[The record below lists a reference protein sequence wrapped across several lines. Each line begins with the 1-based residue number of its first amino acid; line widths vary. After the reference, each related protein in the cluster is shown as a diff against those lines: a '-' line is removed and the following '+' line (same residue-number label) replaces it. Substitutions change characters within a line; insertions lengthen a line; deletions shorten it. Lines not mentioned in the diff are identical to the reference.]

1 MCKRGYVLLKRVKQ
15 YSANYSN
22 TNNNF
27 VIQNIDASAD
37 INNKY
42 YQSICVVKNI
52 LQRGKPTL
60 MSTYLQKQIGSIQSS
75 PEFKKHKVLISK
87 DINIWERLIKGSSNS
102 LYNPAQYFYQKIL
115 DNILG
120 EECKFVK
127 NLLLPEVLI
136 SDITQENKKEFKNQQ
151 VDFYLPQAYLVIE
164 IDGSQHK
171 ELNQQTLDIKR
182 DNYLKEHGIKTVRLT
197 TEELKSKSFETIKKE
212 LREYISKHKVLT
224 LYKDAFNST
233 YNLSNPI
240 FESTI
245 IMRYQIFILELLKYN
260 KISFENKTWKFELF
274 DNEENTERLFKLAIQ
289 DLFIWFA
296 CLFKLQDIK
305 FIKPKLEI
313 KKNQNLEQ
321 FSKDQNVKI
330 DFSLLKRYSDINQR
344 YPNIYFI
351 RTDYIDTYKQFKSCN
366 SATLNSYTTKQVD
379 HYQVEIANLIKYN
392 FNDKK
397 TKYTKNKIL
406 KYLLWN
412 LFLQTDETLDF
423 KSFEFREGQ
432 LEIIKNVLSRKD
444 TIGLLPTGSGKSIC
458 YQLAG
463 ILQPAP
469 SFIISPIISLMNDQI
484 AELNNFYFS
493 RTESISSNKD
503 AIEKFE
509 ILEDFS
515 NKKYFFIFISPERFQ
530 DKKFR
535 TKLKKLPKIAYAVV
549 DEAHCLSEWG
559 HDFRTSYL
567 TLVNTIRTHCNV
579 DISLIALTATA
590 SLSVLKDLKLAF
602 NITNDE
608 NVKTPINYA
617 REELE
622 FFVIDAT
629 NKTFEILQKKIKNII
644 DLNEN
649 FATIVFTPYASEN
662 SKFGCTKISNDLNN
676 KFPNERIEY
685 YHGQIKDDNKKEEI
699 QNSFKNNE
707 FNFLVAT
714 KSFGMGVNKGNVKY
728 TFHYGIPGSLEALY
742 QEAGRA
748 GRAKNLFIKNKAK
761 CYILFSKEIDKTQ
774 LEKVWDL
781 NTSRKELLKLSESKN
796 LLNQDVKR
804 QLYFLRDNFT
814 PIDKQLQE
822 IKNIYYELS
831 SSKSKNINC
840 RRLQKNKFYKT
851 DINYIEKILY
861 RLYQLGII
869 TDWTKDYNSENLEID
884 FKDNVKI
891 ENIRLACQQ
900 QISKYDKDFLFEN
913 IETNDEYKYYNSIMH
928 ENIPEF
934 DKYVK
939 ILLEWSFD
947 KFIGYRRQSLKNVYE
962 ACDKY
967 ILEISN
973 GVDEKLVS
981 AKFKKNIESY
991 FTVNEATH
999 KLVYLSEHPFDLR
1012 KAFELFYIYDSSNKI
1027 TEKLKNDDGII
1038 ELKNILMRLLEE
1050 YPNNMAL
1057 NLVSGLT
1064 RYLLEEFKD
1073 PDGQIRFERAL
1084 NQLSKIENESQK
1096 QAIIINILKIGKIQQ
1111 SDKNRV
1117 LLAKCIFKYFEKSK
1131 YIVITNKFL
1140 NDSYTNYSLMSY
1152 ANKSINNII
1161 ENILK

>member
-1 MCKRGYVLLKRVKQ
+1 MCKRGYVLLKKLKQ

-22 TNNNF
+22 TNHNF
-27 VIQNIDASAD
+27 VIQNLDGTAN

-60 MSTYLQKQIGSIQSS
+60 MSTYLQKQIGRIQTSS
-75 PEFKKHKVLISK
+75 EFKKHKVLISK
-87 DINIWERLIKGSSNS
+87 DINIWERLIKGSSDT

-136 SDITQENKKEFKNQQ
+136 SDITQENKKEFINQQ

-164 IDGSQHK
+164 IDGSQHQ
-171 ELNQQTLDIKR
+171 EQDQHIIDIKR
-182 DNYLKEHGIKTVRLT
+182 DKYLKEHGIKTVRLT
-197 TEELKSKSFETIKKE
+197 TVELKSKSFETVKKE
-212 LREYISKHKVLT
+212 LREYISKHKILT

-274 DNEENTERLFKLAIQ
+274 DNDENTERLLELAIS

-313 KKNQNLEQ
+313 KKIQKLEQ
-321 FSKDQNVKI
+321 FSREQNIKI

-351 RTDYIDTYKQFKSCN
+351 RTDYIDTYKQFKCCN
-366 SATLNSYTTKQVD
+366 STTLDSYAIKQVD
-379 HYQVEIANLIKYN
+379 YYQVEIAKLIKYN
-392 FNDKK
+392 FDDKK
-397 TKYTKNKIL
+397 TKYAKNKIL

-412 LFLQTDETLDF
+412 LFLQTDETLDL
-423 KSFEFREGQ
+423 KSLTFREGQ

-484 AELNNFYFS
+484 TELNNFYFS

-567 TLVNTIRTHCNV
+567 TLVNTIRTHCNA

-629 NKTFEILQKKIKNII
+629 NKTFKTLQEKLKSII
-644 DLNEN
+644 DANEN
-649 FATIVFTPYASEN
+649 FATIVFTPYASED
-662 SKFGCTKISNDLNN
+662 SKFGCAKISNDLNIQFSDTDI
-676 KFPNERIEY
+676 KY
-685 YHGQIKDDNKKEEI
+685 YSGKISNRQKENV
-699 QNSFKNNE
+699 QNGFKNNE
-707 FNFLVAT
+707 FKILIAT
-714 KSFGMGVNKGNVKY
+714 KSFGMGVNKGNIKY
-728 TFHYGIPGSLEALY
+728 TFHYGIPGSLESLY

-748 GRAKNLFIKNKAK
+748 GRAKRLFIQNKAK
-761 CYILFSKEIDKTQ
+761 CYILFSKETDKTQ

-781 NTSRKELLKLSESKN
+781 NTSRIELLKLSESKN

-804 QLYFLRDNFT
+804 QLYFLQDNFT

-831 SSKSKNINC
+831 SSISKSINC
-840 RRLQKNKFYKT
+840 RNLPKSEFLKT
-851 DINYIEKILY
+851 DIKYIEKILY

-869 TDWTKDYNSENLEID
+869 TDWTIDYNSENLETD
-884 FKDNVKI
+884 FKDNVTI
-891 ENIRLACQQ
+891 ENIKLACQQ
-900 QISKYDKDFLFEN
+900 QISKYDKDFSFEN
-913 IETNDEYKYYNSIMH
+913 IETNDEYKQYKSIMN
-928 ENIPEF
+928 ENIPEL
-934 DKYVK
+934 DKYIK

-947 KFIGYRRQSLKNVYE
+947 KFVGYRRQSLKNVYE

-967 ILEISN
+967 ILEISD

-999 KLVYLSEHPFDLR
+999 KLVYLSEHPFELG
-1012 KAFELFYIYDSSNKI
+1012 KAFELFYIYDSSNRI
-1027 TEKLKNDDGII
+1027 TEKLKNDDGVI

-1050 YPNNMAL
+1050 YPNNTAL

-1064 RYLLEEFKD
+1064 RYLLDEFKD

-1084 NQLSKIENESQK
+1084 NQLSKIENESKK
-1096 QAIIINILKIGKIQQ
+1096 QAIIINTLKIGRIQQ

-1117 LLAKCIFKYFEKSK
+1117 LLAKCIFKYFDKNK
-1131 YIVITNKFL
+1131 YIITINKFL
-1140 NDSYTNYSLMSY
+1140 NDSYTNYLLMSY

>member
-1 MCKRGYVLLKRVKQ
+1 MCKRGYVLLKKLKQ

-22 TNNNF
+22 TNHNF
-27 VIQNIDASAD
+27 VIQNIDGTAD

-60 MSTYLQKQIGSIQSS
+60 MSTYLQKQIGSIQTSS
-75 PEFKKHKVLISK
+75 EFKKHKVLISK
-87 DINIWERLIKGSSNS
+87 DINIWERLIKGSSDS

-171 ELNQQTLDIKR
+171 EPNQHILDIKR
-182 DNYLKEHGIKTVRLT
+182 DKYLKEHGIKTVRLT
-197 TEELKSKSFETIKKE
+197 TDEIRSKSFETLKKE
-212 LREYISKHKVLT
+212 FREYITKHKILT
-224 LYKDAFNST
+224 LYKDAFNGI
-233 YNLSNPI
+233 YDLSNPI

-260 KISFENKTWKFELF
+260 KISFENKTWEFELF
-274 DNEENTERLFKLAIQ
+274 DNDENTERLLELAIS

-296 CLFKLQDIK
+296 CLFKLQNIE
-305 FIKPKLEI
+305 FIKPKLKI
-313 KKNQNLEQ
+313 TKIQKLEQ
-321 FSKDQNVKI
+321 FSRERNVKI

-351 RTDYIDTYKQFKSCN
+351 RTDYIDTYKQFKCCN
-366 SATLNSYTTKQVD
+366 SVTLNSYTTKQVD

-392 FNDKK
+392 FSDKK
-397 TKYTKNKIL
+397 TKYAKNKIL
-406 KYLLWN
+406 KYFLWN

-423 KSFEFREGQ
+423 KSLTFREGQ

-484 AELNNFYFS
+484 TELNNFYFS
-493 RTESISSNKD
+493 RTESISSNKNT
-503 AIEKFE
+503 IEKSE
-509 ILEDFS
+509 VLEDFS
-515 NKKYFFIFISPERFQ
+515 NKKCFFIFISPERFQ

-567 TLVNTIRTHCNV
+567 TLVNTIRTNCNK
-579 DISLIALTATA
+579 DICLIALTATA

-629 NKTFEILQKKIKNII
+629 NKTFKTLQEKLKSII
-644 DLNEN
+644 DSNEN
-649 FATIVFTPYASEN
+649 FATIVFTPYASED
-662 SKFGCTKISNDLNN
+662 SKFGCAKISNDLNI
-676 KFPNERIEY
+676 KFPDTDIEY
-685 YHGQIKDDNKKEEI
+685 YSGKISNHQKENV
-699 QNSFKNNE
+699 QNGFKNNE
-707 FNFLVAT
+707 FKILIAT
-714 KSFGMGVNKGNVKY
+714 KSFGMGVNKGNIKY
-728 TFHYGIPGSLEALY
+728 TFHYGIPGSLESLY

-748 GRAKNLFIKNKAK
+748 GRAKRLFIQNKAK
-761 CYILFSKEIDKTQ
+761 CYILFSKETDKTQ
-774 LEKVWDL
+774 LEKVWNL
-781 NTSRKELLKLSESKN
+781 NTSRIELLKLSESKN

-804 QLYFLRDNFT
+804 QLYFLQDNFT

-822 IKNIYYELS
+822 IKNIYHELS
-831 SSKSKNINC
+831 SSISKSINC
-840 RRLQKNKFYKT
+840 RNLPKSEFLKT
-851 DINYIEKILY
+851 DIKYIEKILY

-869 TDWTKDYNSENLEID
+869 TDWTIDYNSENLETD
-884 FKDNVKI
+884 FKDNIKI
-891 ENIRLACQQ
+891 ENIRLACQK
-900 QISKYDKDFLFEN
+900 QISKYDKDFSFEN
-913 IETNDEYKYYNSIMH
+913 IETNDEYKQYKSIMH
-928 ENIPEF
+928 ENIPEL
-934 DKYVK
+934 DKYIK

-947 KFIGYRRQSLKNVYE
+947 KFVGYRRQSLKNVYE

-967 ILEISN
+967 ILEISD

-999 KLVYLSEHPFDLR
+999 KLVYLSEHPFELG
-1012 KAFELFYIYDSSNKI
+1012 KAFELFYIYDSSNRI

-1050 YPNNMAL
+1050 YPNNTAL
-1057 NLVSGLT
+1057 NLVSGLA
-1064 RYLLEEFKD
+1064 RYLLDEFKD
-1073 PDGQIRFERAL
+1073 SDGQTRFEKAL
-1084 NQLSKIENESQK
+1084 NQISKIENESKK

-1117 LLAKCIFKYFEKSK
+1117 LLAKCIFKYFDKNK
-1131 YIVITNKFL
+1131 YIVTINKFL
-1140 NDSYTNYSLMSY
+1140 NDSYTNYLLMSY

>member
-1 MCKRGYVLLKRVKQ
+1 MCKRGYVLLKKLKQ

-22 TNNNF
+22 TNHNF
-27 VIQNIDASAD
+27 VIQNLDGTAN

-60 MSTYLQKQIGSIQSS
+60 MSTYLQKQIGRIQTSS
-75 PEFKKHKVLISK
+75 EFKKHKVLISK
-87 DINIWERLIKGSSNS
+87 DINIWERLIKGSSDS

-164 IDGSQHK
+164 IDGSQHQ
-171 ELNQQTLDIKR
+171 EQNQHILDIKR
-182 DNYLKEHGIKTVRLT
+182 DKYLNDHGIKTVRLT
-197 TEELKSKSFETIKKE
+197 TDEIKSKSFETVKKE
-212 LREYISKHKVLT
+212 LREYISKHKILT
-224 LYKDAFNST
+224 LYKDAFNEN

-260 KISFENKTWKFELF
+260 KISFENKTWEFELF
-274 DNEENTERLFKLAIQ
+274 DNDENTERLLELAIS

-296 CLFKLQDIK
+296 CLFKLQDIE
-305 FIKPKLEI
+305 FIKPKLKITKI
-313 KKNQNLEQ
+313 KNLEQ
-321 FSKDQNVKI
+321 FSRERNVKI
-330 DFSLLKRYSDINQR
+330 DFSLLKRYSDSNQR

-351 RTDYIDTYKQFKSCN
+351 RTDYIDTYKQFKSYN
-366 SATLNSYTTKQVD
+366 STTLDSYAIKQVD

-397 TKYTKNKIL
+397 TKSTKNKIL

-423 KSFEFREGQ
+423 KSLAFREGQ

-484 AELNNFYFS
+484 TELNNFYFS
-493 RTESISSNKD
+493 RTESISSNKN
-503 AIEKFE
+503 AIEKSE

-567 TLVNTIRTHCNV
+567 TLVNTIRTHCNN

-629 NKTFEILQKKIKNII
+629 NKTFATLQEKLKSIV
-644 DLNEN
+644 DSNEN
-649 FATIVFTPYASEN
+649 FATIVFTPYASET
-662 SKFGCTKISNDLNN
+662 SEFGCAKIRNDLNIKFPDTDIEYYSGKISN
-676 KFPNERIEY
+676 R
-685 YHGQIKDDNKKEEI
+685 QKENV
-699 QNSFKNNE
+699 QNGFKNNE
-707 FNFLVAT
+707 FKILVAT
-714 KSFGMGVNKGNVKY
+714 KSFGMGVNKGNIKY
-728 TFHYGIPGSLEALY
+728 TFHYGIPGSLESLY

-748 GRAKNLFIKNKAK
+748 GRAKRLFIQNKAK
-761 CYILFSKEIDKTQ
+761 CYILFSKETDKTQ
-774 LEKVWDL
+774 LEKVWNL
-781 NTSRKELLKLSESKN
+781 NTSRIELLKLSESKN

-804 QLYFLRDNFT
+804 QLYFLQDNFT

-831 SSKSKNINC
+831 SSISKSINC
-840 RRLQKNKFYKT
+840 RNLPKSEFLKT
-851 DINYIEKILY
+851 DIKYIEKILY

-869 TDWTKDYNSENLEID
+869 TDWTIDYNSENLETN
-884 FKDNVKI
+884 FKDNIKI
-891 ENIRLACQQ
+891 ENIKLACQK
-900 QISKYDKDFLFEN
+900 QISKYDKDFSFEN
-913 IETNDEYKYYNSIMH
+913 IETNDEYKQYQSIMN
-928 ENIPEF
+928 ENIPEL
-934 DKYVK
+934 DKYIK

-947 KFIGYRRQSLKNVYE
+947 KFVGYRRQSLKNVYE

-967 ILEISN
+967 ILEISD

-999 KLVYLSEHPFDLR
+999 KLVYLSEHPFELG
-1012 KAFELFYIYDSSNKI
+1012 KAFELFYIYDSSNRI
-1027 TEKLKNDDGII
+1027 TEKLRNDDGII

-1050 YPNNMAL
+1050 YPNNTAL
-1057 NLVSGLT
+1057 NLVSGLA
-1064 RYLLEEFKD
+1064 RYLLDEFKD

-1084 NQLSKIENESQK
+1084 NQLSKIENESKK

-1117 LLAKCIFKYFEKSK
+1117 LLAKCIFKYFDKNK
-1131 YIVITNKFL
+1131 YIVTINKFL
-1140 NDSYTNYSLMSY
+1140 NDSYTNYLLMSY

>member
-1 MCKRGYVLLKRVKQ
+1 MCKRGYVLLKKLKQ

-22 TNNNF
+22 TNHNF
-27 VIQNIDASAD
+27 VIQNLDGTAN

-60 MSTYLQKQIGSIQSS
+60 MSTYLQKQIGRIQTSS
-75 PEFKKHKVLISK
+75 EFKKHKVLISK
-87 DINIWERLIKGSSNS
+87 DINIWERLIKGSSDS

-136 SDITQENKKEFKNQQ
+136 SDITQENKKEFINQQ

-164 IDGSQHK
+164 IDGSQHQ
-171 ELNQQTLDIKR
+171 EQDQHIIDIKR
-182 DNYLKEHGIKTVRLT
+182 DKYLKEHGIKTVRLT
-197 TEELKSKSFETIKKE
+197 TVELKSKSFETVKKE
-212 LREYISKHKVLT
+212 LREYISKHKILT

-274 DNEENTERLFKLAIQ
+274 DNDENTERLLELAIS

-313 KKNQNLEQ
+313 KKIQKLEQ
-321 FSKDQNVKI
+321 FSREQNIKI

-351 RTDYIDTYKQFKSCN
+351 RTDYIDTYKQFKCCN
-366 SATLNSYTTKQVD
+366 STTLDSYAIKQVD
-379 HYQVEIANLIKYN
+379 YYQVEIAKLIKYN
-392 FNDKK
+392 FDDKK
-397 TKYTKNKIL
+397 TKYAKNKIL

-412 LFLQTDETLDF
+412 LFLQTDETLDL
-423 KSFEFREGQ
+423 KSLTFREGQ

-484 AELNNFYFS
+484 TELNNFYFS

-567 TLVNTIRTHCNV
+567 TLVNTIRTHCNA

-629 NKTFEILQKKIKNII
+629 NKTFKTLQEKLKSII
-644 DLNEN
+644 DANEN
-649 FATIVFTPYASEN
+649 FATIVFTPYASED
-662 SKFGCTKISNDLNN
+662 SKFGCAKISNDLNIQFSDTDI
-676 KFPNERIEY
+676 KY
-685 YHGQIKDDNKKEEI
+685 YSGKISNRQKENV
-699 QNSFKNNE
+699 QNGFKNNE
-707 FNFLVAT
+707 FKILIAT
-714 KSFGMGVNKGNVKY
+714 KSFGMGVNKGNIKY
-728 TFHYGIPGSLEALY
+728 TFHYGIPGSLESLY

-748 GRAKNLFIKNKAK
+748 GRAKRLFIQNKAK
-761 CYILFSKEIDKTQ
+761 CYILFSKETDKTQ

-781 NTSRKELLKLSESKN
+781 NTSRIELLKLSESKN

-804 QLYFLRDNFT
+804 QLYFLQDNFT

-831 SSKSKNINC
+831 SSISKSINC
-840 RRLQKNKFYKT
+840 RNLPKSEFLKT
-851 DINYIEKILY
+851 DIKYIEKILY

-869 TDWTKDYNSENLEID
+869 TDWTIDYNSENLETD
-884 FKDNVKI
+884 FKDNVTI
-891 ENIRLACQQ
+891 ENIKLACQQ
-900 QISKYDKDFLFEN
+900 QISKYDKDFSFEN
-913 IETNDEYKYYNSIMH
+913 IETNDEYKQYKSIMN
-928 ENIPEF
+928 ENIPEL
-934 DKYVK
+934 DKYIK

-947 KFIGYRRQSLKNVYE
+947 KFVGYRRQSLKNVYE

-967 ILEISN
+967 ILEISD

-999 KLVYLSEHPFDLR
+999 KLVYLSEHPFELG
-1012 KAFELFYIYDSSNKI
+1012 KAFELFYIYDSSNRI
-1027 TEKLKNDDGII
+1027 TEKLKNDDGVI

-1050 YPNNMAL
+1050 YPNNTAL

-1064 RYLLEEFKD
+1064 RYLLDEFKD

-1084 NQLSKIENESQK
+1084 NQLSKIENESKK
-1096 QAIIINILKIGKIQQ
+1096 QAIIINTLKIGRIQQ

-1117 LLAKCIFKYFEKSK
+1117 LLAKCIFKYFDKNK
-1131 YIVITNKFL
+1131 YIITINKFL
-1140 NDSYTNYSLMSY
+1140 NDSYTNYLLMSY

>member
-1 MCKRGYVLLKRVKQ
+1 MCKRGYVLLKKLKQ

-22 TNNNF
+22 TNHNF
-27 VIQNIDASAD
+27 VIQNLDGNAN

-60 MSTYLQKQIGSIQSS
+60 MSTYLQKQIGSIQTSS
-75 PEFKKHKVLISK
+75 EFKKHKVLISK

-164 IDGSQHK
+164 IDGSQHQ
-171 ELNQQTLDIKR
+171 EQNQHILDIKR
-182 DNYLKEHGIKTVRLT
+182 DKYLNDHGIKTVRLT
-197 TEELKSKSFETIKKE
+197 TDEIKSKSFETVKKE
-212 LREYISKHKVLT
+212 LREYISKHKILT
-224 LYKDAFNST
+224 LYKDAFNEN

-260 KISFENKTWKFELF
+260 KISFENKTWEFELF
-274 DNEENTERLFKLAIQ
+274 DNDENTERLFKLAIQ

-296 CLFKLQDIK
+296 CLFKLQDIE
-305 FIKPKLEI
+305 FIKPKLKI
-313 KKNQNLEQ
+313 TKIQKLEQ
-321 FSKDQNVKI
+321 FSRERNVKI

-392 FNDKK
+392 FGDKK
-397 TKYTKNKIL
+397 TKYAKNKIL

-423 KSFEFREGQ
+423 KSLTFREGQ

-484 AELNNFYFS
+484 TELNNFYFS

-567 TLVNTIRTHCNV
+567 TLVNTIRTHCNA

-629 NKTFEILQKKIKNII
+629 NKTFKTLQEKLKSII
-644 DLNEN
+644 DANEN
-649 FATIVFTPYASEN
+649 FATIVFTPYASET
-662 SKFGCTKISNDLNN
+662 SEFGCAKIRNELNI
-676 KFPNERIEY
+676 KFPDTDIEY
-685 YHGQIKDDNKKEEI
+685 YSGDISNNKKENV
-699 QNSFKNNE
+699 QNGFKNNE
-707 FNFLVAT
+707 FKILVAT
-714 KSFGMGVNKGNVKY
+714 KSFGMGVNKGNIKY
-728 TFHYGIPGSLEALY
+728 TFHYGIPVSLESLY

-748 GRAKNLFIKNKAK
+748 GRAKRLFIQNKAK
-761 CYILFSKEIDKTQ
+761 CYILFSKETDKTQ
-774 LEKVWDL
+774 LEKVWNL
-781 NTSRKELLKLSESKN
+781 NTSRIELLKLSESKN

-804 QLYFLRDNFT
+804 QLYFLQDNFT

-822 IKNIYYELS
+822 IKNIYHELS
-831 SSKSKNINC
+831 SSISKSINC
-840 RRLQKNKFYKT
+840 RNLQKNKFHKT
-851 DINYIEKILY
+851 DIKYIEKILY

-869 TDWTKDYNSENLEID
+869 TDWTIDYNSGNLETN
-884 FKDNVKI
+884 FKDNIKI
-891 ENIRLACQQ
+891 ENIRLACQK
-900 QISKYDKDFLFEN
+900 QISKYDKDFSFEN
-913 IETNDEYKYYNSIMH
+913 IETNDEYKQYQSIMN
-928 ENIPEF
+928 ENIPEL
-934 DKYVK
+934 DKYIK

-947 KFIGYRRQSLKNVYE
+947 KFVGYRRQSLKNVYE

-967 ILEISN
+967 ILEISD

-999 KLVYLSEHPFDLR
+999 KLVYLSEHPFELG
-1012 KAFELFYIYDSSNKI
+1012 KAFELFYIYDSSNRI
-1027 TEKLKNDDGII
+1027 TEKLKNDDGVI

-1050 YPNNMAL
+1050 YPNNTAL
-1057 NLVSGLT
+1057 NLVSGLA
-1064 RYLLEEFKD
+1064 RYLLDEFKD
-1073 PDGQIRFERAL
+1073 PDGQIRFESAL
-1084 NQLSKIENESQK
+1084 NQLSKIENESKK
-1096 QAIIINILKIGKIQQ
+1096 QAIIINTLKIGRIQQ

-1117 LLAKCIFKYFEKSK
+1117 LLAKCIFKYFDKNK
-1131 YIVITNKFL
+1131 YIITINKFL
-1140 NDSYTNYSLMSY
+1140 NDSYTNYLLMSY

>member
-1 MCKRGYVLLKRVKQ
+1 MCKRGYVLLKKLKQ

-22 TNNNF
+22 TNHNF
-27 VIQNIDASAD
+27 VIQNLDGNAN

-60 MSTYLQKQIGSIQSS
+60 MSTYLQKQIGSIQTSS
-75 PEFKKHKVLISK
+75 EFKKHKVLISK
-87 DINIWERLIKGSSNS
+87 DINIWERLIKGSSDS

-115 DNILG
+115 NNILG
-120 EECKFVK
+120 KECKFVK
-127 NLLLPEVLI
+127 NLFLPEVLI

-164 IDGSQHK
+164 IDGSQHQ
-171 ELNQQTLDIKR
+171 EQNQHILDIKR
-182 DNYLKEHGIKTVRLT
+182 DKYLNDHGIKTVRLT
-197 TEELKSKSFETIKKE
+197 TNEIRGKSFETVKKE
-212 LREYISKHKVLT
+212 LREYIAKHKILT
-224 LYKDAFNST
+224 LYKGAFNST

-274 DNEENTERLFKLAIQ
+274 DNGENTERLLKLAIQ

-313 KKNQNLEQ
+313 KKIQNIEQ
-321 FSKDQNVKI
+321 FSKEQNVKI

-423 KSFEFREGQ
+423 KSLTFREGQ

-484 AELNNFYFS
+484 TELNNFYFS
-493 RTESISSNKD
+493 RTESISSNKN
-503 AIEKFE
+503 AIEKSE

-515 NKKYFFIFISPERFQ
+515 NKKHFFIFISPERFQ

-567 TLVNTIRTHCNV
+567 TLVNTIRTHCNN

-608 NVKTPINYA
+608 NVKTPINYS

-622 FFVIDAT
+622 FFVIDTT
-629 NKTFEILQKKIKNII
+629 NKTFATLQEKLKSII
-644 DLNEN
+644 NSNEN
-649 FATIVFTPYASEN
+649 FATIVFTPYASET
-662 SKFGCTKISNDLNN
+662 SEFGCAKIRNELNIKFPNTDIEYYSGKISN
-676 KFPNERIEY
+676 R
-685 YHGQIKDDNKKEEI
+685 QKENV
-699 QNSFKNNE
+699 QNGFKNNE
-707 FNFLVAT
+707 FKILIAT
-714 KSFGMGVNKGNVKY
+714 KSFGMGVNKGNIKY
-728 TFHYGIPGSLEALY
+728 TFHYGIPGSLESLY

-748 GRAKNLFIKNKAK
+748 GRAKRLFIQNKAK
-761 CYILFSKEIDKTQ
+761 CYILFSKETDKTQ
-774 LEKVWDL
+774 LEKVWNL
-781 NTSRKELLKLSESKN
+781 NTSRIELLKLSESKN

-804 QLYFLRDNFT
+804 QLYFLQDNFT

-831 SSKSKNINC
+831 SSISKSINC
-840 RRLQKNKFYKT
+840 RNLPKNKFLKT
-851 DINYIEKILY
+851 DIKYIEKILY

-869 TDWTKDYNSENLEID
+869 TDWTINYNSENLETD
-884 FKDNVKI
+884 FKDNIKI
-891 ENIRLACQQ
+891 ENIRLACQK
-900 QISKYDKDFLFEN
+900 QISKYDKDFSFEN
-913 IETNDEYKYYNSIMH
+913 IETNDEYKQYKSIMH
-928 ENIPEF
+928 ENIPEL
-934 DKYVK
+934 DKYIK

-947 KFIGYRRQSLKNVYE
+947 KFVGYRRQSLKNVYE

-967 ILEISN
+967 ILEISD

-999 KLVYLSEHPFDLR
+999 KLVYLSEHPFELG
-1012 KAFELFYIYDSSNKI
+1012 KAFELFYIYDSSNRI
-1027 TEKLKNDDGII
+1027 TEKLKNNDGII

-1050 YPNNMAL
+1050 YPNNAAL
-1057 NLVSGLT
+1057 NLVSGLA
-1064 RYLLEEFKD
+1064 RYLLDEFKD
-1073 PDGQIRFERAL
+1073 PDGQIRFERVL
-1084 NQLSKIENESQK
+1084 NQLSKVEDKN
-1096 QAIIINILKIGKIQQ
+1096 IINARLKDILKIGKIQQ

-1117 LLAKCIFKYFEKSK
+1117 ILAKCIFKYFDKNK
-1131 YIVITNKFL
+1131 YIVTINKFL
-1140 NDSYTNYSLMSY
+1140 NDSYTNYLLMSY

>member
-1 MCKRGYVLLKRVKQ
+1 MCKRGYVLLKKLKQ

-22 TNNNF
+22 TNHNF
-27 VIQNIDASAD
+27 VIQNLDGNAN

-60 MSTYLQKQIGSIQSS
+60 MSTYLQKQIGSIQTYS
-75 PEFKKHKVLISK
+75 EFKKHKVLISK
-87 DINIWERLIKGSSNS
+87 DINIWERLIKGSSDS

-164 IDGSQHK
+164 IDGSQHQ
-171 ELNQQTLDIKR
+171 ERNQHILDIKR
-182 DNYLKEHGIKTVRLT
+182 DKYLNDHGIKTIRLT
-197 TEELKSKSFETIKKE
+197 TDEIKSKSFETIKKE
-212 LREYISKHKVLT
+212 LREYISKHKILT
-224 LYKDAFNST
+224 LYKDAFNEN

-274 DNEENTERLFKLAIQ
+274 DNDENTERLLELAIS

-296 CLFKLQDIK
+296 CLFKLQDIE
-305 FIKPKLEI
+305 FIKPKLKI
-313 KKNQNLEQ
+313 TKIQKLEQ
-321 FSKDQNVKI
+321 FSRERNVKI

-366 SATLNSYTTKQVD
+366 STTLDSYAIKQVD
-379 HYQVEIANLIKYN
+379 YYQVEIANLIKYN
-392 FNDKK
+392 FDDKK
-397 TKYTKNKIL
+397 TKYAKNKIL

-423 KSFEFREGQ
+423 KSLTFREGQ
-432 LEIIKNVLSRKD
+432 LEIIKNVLSRND

-493 RTESISSNKD
+493 RTESISSNKN
-503 AIEKFE
+503 AIEKSE

-515 NKKYFFIFISPERFQ
+515 NKKHFFIFISPERFQ

-567 TLVNTIRTHCNV
+567 TLVNTIRTHCNA

-629 NKTFEILQKKIKNII
+629 NKTFKTLQEKLKSII
-644 DLNEN
+644 DSNEN
-649 FATIVFTPYASEN
+649 FATIVFTPYASED
-662 SKFGCTKISNDLNN
+662 SKFGCAKISNDLNI
-676 KFPNERIEY
+676 KFPDTDIEY
-685 YHGQIKDDNKKEEI
+685 YSGKISNRQKENV
-699 QNSFKNNE
+699 QNGFKNNE
-707 FNFLVAT
+707 FKILIAT
-714 KSFGMGVNKGNVKY
+714 KSFGMGVNKGNIKY
-728 TFHYGIPGSLEALY
+728 TFHYGIPGSLESLY

-748 GRAKNLFIKNKAK
+748 GRAKRLFIQNKAK
-761 CYILFSKEIDKTQ
+761 CYILFSKETDKTQ
-774 LEKVWDL
+774 LEKVWNL
-781 NTSRKELLKLSESKN
+781 NTSRIELLKLSESKN

-804 QLYFLRDNFT
+804 QLYFLQDNFT

-831 SSKSKNINC
+831 SSISKSINC
-840 RRLQKNKFYKT
+840 RNLPKNKFLKT
-851 DINYIEKILY
+851 DIKYIEKILY

-869 TDWTKDYNSENLEID
+869 TDWTIDYNSENLETD
-884 FKDNVKI
+884 FKDNIKI
-891 ENIRLACQQ
+891 ENIRLACQK
-900 QISKYDKDFLFEN
+900 QISKYDKDFSFEN
-913 IETNDEYKYYNSIMH
+913 IETNDEYKQYKSIMH
-928 ENIPEF
+928 ENIPEL
-934 DKYVK
+934 DKYIK

-947 KFIGYRRQSLKNVYE
+947 KFVGYRRQSLKNVYE

-967 ILEISN
+967 ILEISD

-999 KLVYLSEHPFDLR
+999 KLVYLSEHPFELG
-1012 KAFELFYIYDSSNKI
+1012 KAFELFYIYDSSNRI

-1050 YPNNMAL
+1050 YPNNTAL
-1057 NLVSGLT
+1057 NLVSSLA
-1064 RYLLEEFKD
+1064 RYLLDEFKD

-1084 NQLSKIENESQK
+1084 NQLSKIENESKK

-1117 LLAKCIFKYFEKSK
+1117 LLAKCIFKYFDKNK
-1131 YIVITNKFL
+1131 YIVIINKFL
-1140 NDSYTNYSLMSY
+1140 NDSYTNYLLMSY

>member
-1 MCKRGYVLLKRVKQ
+1 MCKRGYVLLKKLKQ

-22 TNNNF
+22 TNHNF
-27 VIQNIDASAD
+27 VIQNLDGTAN

-60 MSTYLQKQIGSIQSS
+60 MSTYLQKQIGRIQTSS
-75 PEFKKHKVLISK
+75 EFKKHKVLISK
-87 DINIWERLIKGSSNS
+87 DINIWERLIKGSSDS

-136 SDITQENKKEFKNQQ
+136 SDITQENKKEFINQQ

-164 IDGSQHK
+164 IDGSQHQ
-171 ELNQQTLDIKR
+171 EQDQHIIDIKR
-182 DNYLKEHGIKTVRLT
+182 DKYLKEHGIKTVRLT
-197 TEELKSKSFETIKKE
+197 TVELKSKSFETVKKE
-212 LREYISKHKVLT
+212 LREYISKHKILT

-274 DNEENTERLFKLAIQ
+274 DNDENTERLLELAIS

-313 KKNQNLEQ
+313 KKIQKLEQ
-321 FSKDQNVKI
+321 FSREQNIKI

-351 RTDYIDTYKQFKSCN
+351 RTDYIDTYKQFKCCN
-366 SATLNSYTTKQVD
+366 STTLDSYAIKQVD
-379 HYQVEIANLIKYN
+379 YYQVEIANLIKYN
-392 FNDKK
+392 FDDKK
-397 TKYTKNKIL
+397 TKYAKNKIL

-412 LFLQTDETLDF
+412 LFLQTDETLDL
-423 KSFEFREGQ
+423 KSLTFREGQ

-484 AELNNFYFS
+484 TELNNFYFS

-549 DEAHCLSEWG
+549 DETHCLSEWG

-567 TLVNTIRTHCNV
+567 TLVNTIRTHCNA

-629 NKTFEILQKKIKNII
+629 NKTFKTLQEKLKSII
-644 DLNEN
+644 DANEN
-649 FATIVFTPYASEN
+649 FATIVFTPYASED
-662 SKFGCTKISNDLNN
+662 SKFGCAKISNDLNIQFSDTDI
-676 KFPNERIEY
+676 KY
-685 YHGQIKDDNKKEEI
+685 YSGKISNRQKENV
-699 QNSFKNNE
+699 QNGFKNNE
-707 FNFLVAT
+707 FKILIAT
-714 KSFGMGVNKGNVKY
+714 KSFGMGVNKGNIKY
-728 TFHYGIPGSLEALY
+728 TFHYGIPGSLESLY

-748 GRAKNLFIKNKAK
+748 GRAKRLFIQNKAK
-761 CYILFSKEIDKTQ
+761 CYILFSKETDKTQ

-781 NTSRKELLKLSESKN
+781 NTSRIELLKLSESKN

-804 QLYFLRDNFT
+804 QLYFLQDNFT

-831 SSKSKNINC
+831 SSISKSINC
-840 RRLQKNKFYKT
+840 RNLPKSEFLKT
-851 DINYIEKILY
+851 DIKYIEKILY

-869 TDWTKDYNSENLEID
+869 TDWTIDYNSENLETD
-884 FKDNVKI
+884 FKDNVTI
-891 ENIRLACQQ
+891 ENIKLACQQ
-900 QISKYDKDFLFEN
+900 QISKYDKDFSFEN
-913 IETNDEYKYYNSIMH
+913 IETNDEYKQYKSIMN
-928 ENIPEF
+928 ENIPEL
-934 DKYVK
+934 DKYIK

-947 KFIGYRRQSLKNVYE
+947 KFVGYRRQSLKNVYE

-967 ILEISN
+967 ILEISD

-999 KLVYLSEHPFDLR
+999 KLVYLSEHPFELG
-1012 KAFELFYIYDSSNKI
+1012 KAFELFYIYDSSNRI

-1050 YPNNMAL
+1050 YPNNTAL
-1057 NLVSGLT
+1057 NLVSGLA
-1064 RYLLEEFKD
+1064 RYLLDEFKD

-1084 NQLSKIENESQK
+1084 NQLSKIENESKK
-1096 QAIIINILKIGKIQQ
+1096 QAIIINTLKIGRIQQ

-1117 LLAKCIFKYFEKSK
+1117 LLAKCIFKYFDKNK
-1131 YIVITNKFL
+1131 YIITINKFL
-1140 NDSYTNYSLMSY
+1140 NDSYTNYLLMSY

>member
-1 MCKRGYVLLKRVKQ
+1 MCKRGYVLLKKLKQ

-22 TNNNF
+22 TNHNF
-27 VIQNIDASAD
+27 VIQNLDGNAN

-60 MSTYLQKQIGSIQSS
+60 MSTYLQKQIGSIQTSS
-75 PEFKKHKVLISK
+75 EFKKHKVLISK
-87 DINIWERLIKGSSNS
+87 DINIWERLIKGSSDS

-164 IDGSQHK
+164 IDGSQHQ
-171 ELNQQTLDIKR
+171 EQNQHILDIKR
-182 DNYLKEHGIKTVRLT
+182 DKYLNDHGIKTVRLT
-197 TEELKSKSFETIKKE
+197 TDEIKSKSFETVKKE
-212 LREYISKHKVLT
+212 LREYISKHKILT
-224 LYKDAFNST
+224 LYKDAFNEN

-260 KISFENKTWKFELF
+260 KISFENKTWEFELF
-274 DNEENTERLFKLAIQ
+274 DNDENTERLFKLAIQ

-296 CLFKLQDIK
+296 CLFKLQDIE
-305 FIKPKLEI
+305 FIKPKVKI
-313 KKNQNLEQ
+313 TKIQKLEQ
-321 FSKDQNVKI
+321 FSRERNVKI

-351 RTDYIDTYKQFKSCN
+351 RTDYIDTYKQFKSYN
-366 SATLNSYTTKQVD
+366 STTLDSYTIKQVD
-379 HYQVEIANLIKYN
+379 YYQVEIANLIKYN

-423 KSFEFREGQ
+423 KSLTFREGQ

-484 AELNNFYFS
+484 TELNNFYFS

-567 TLVNTIRTHCNV
+567 TLVNTIRTHCNA

-629 NKTFEILQKKIKNII
+629 NKTFKTLQEKLKSII
-644 DLNEN
+644 DANEN
-649 FATIVFTPYASEN
+649 FATIVFTPYASET
-662 SKFGCTKISNDLNN
+662 SEFGCAKIRNELNI
-676 KFPNERIEY
+676 KFPDTDIEY
-685 YHGQIKDDNKKEEI
+685 YSGDISNNKKENV
-699 QNSFKNNE
+699 QNGFKNNE
-707 FNFLVAT
+707 FKILVAT
-714 KSFGMGVNKGNVKY
+714 KSFGMGVNKGNIKY
-728 TFHYGIPGSLEALY
+728 TFHYGIPGSLESLY

-748 GRAKNLFIKNKAK
+748 GRAKRLFIQNKAK
-761 CYILFSKEIDKTQ
+761 CYILFSKETDKTQ
-774 LEKVWDL
+774 LEKVWNL
-781 NTSRKELLKLSESKN
+781 NTSRIELLKLSESKN

-804 QLYFLRDNFT
+804 QLYFLQDNFT
-814 PIDKQLQE
+814 PIDIQLQE
-822 IKNIYYELS
+822 IKNIYHELS
-831 SSKSKNINC
+831 SSISKSINC
-840 RRLQKNKFYKT
+840 RNLQKNKFHKT
-851 DINYIEKILY
+851 DIKYIEKILY

-869 TDWTKDYNSENLEID
+869 TDWTIDYNSENLETD
-884 FKDNVKI
+884 FKDNVTI
-891 ENIRLACQQ
+891 ENIKLACQQ
-900 QISKYDKDFLFEN
+900 QISKYDKDFSFEN
-913 IETNDEYKYYNSIMH
+913 IETNDEYKQYKSIMH
-928 ENIPEF
+928 ENIPEL
-934 DKYVK
+934 DKYIK

-947 KFIGYRRQSLKNVYE
+947 KFVGYRRQSLKNVYE

-967 ILEISN
+967 ILEISD

-999 KLVYLSEHPFDLR
+999 KLVYLSEHPFELG
-1012 KAFELFYIYDSSNKI
+1012 KAFELFYIYDSSNRI
-1027 TEKLKNDDGII
+1027 TEKLKNDDGVI

-1050 YPNNMAL
+1050 YPNNTAL
-1057 NLVSGLT
+1057 NLVSGLA
-1064 RYLLEEFKD
+1064 RYLLDEFKD

-1084 NQLSKIENESQK
+1084 NQLSKIENESKK
-1096 QAIIINILKIGKIQQ
+1096 QAIIINTLKIGRIQQ

-1117 LLAKCIFKYFEKSK
+1117 LLAKCIFKYFDKNK
-1131 YIVITNKFL
+1131 YIVTINKFL
-1140 NDSYTNYSLMSY
+1140 NDSYTNYLLMSY

>member
-1 MCKRGYVLLKRVKQ
+1 MCKRGYVLLKKIKQ

-22 TNNNF
+22 TNHNF
-27 VIQNIDASAD
+27 VIQNLDGNAN

-60 MSTYLQKQIGSIQSS
+60 MSTYLQKQIGSIQTSS
-75 PEFKKHKVLISK
+75 EFKKHKVLISK
-87 DINIWERLIKGSSNS
+87 DINIWERLIKGSSDS

-171 ELNQQTLDIKR
+171 EPNQHILDIKR
-182 DNYLKEHGIKTVRLT
+182 DKYLKEHGVKTVRLT
-197 TEELKSKSFETIKKE
+197 TDEIRSKSFETIKKE
-212 LREYISKHKVLT
+212 LREYITKHKILT
-224 LYKDAFNST
+224 LYKDAFNGV
-233 YNLSNPI
+233 YDLSNPI

-260 KISFENKTWKFELF
+260 KISFENKTWEFELF
-274 DNEENTERLFKLAIQ
+274 DNDENTERLLNLAIS

-305 FIKPKLEI
+305 FIKPKLKI
-313 KKNQNLEQ
+313 TKIPNLEQ
-321 FSKDQNVKI
+321 FSKEQNVKI

-344 YPNIYFI
+344 YPDIYFI

-366 SATLNSYTTKQVD
+366 STTLDSYAIKQVD
-379 HYQVEIANLIKYN
+379 YYQVEIANLIKYN

-397 TKYTKNKIL
+397 TKSTKNKIL

-423 KSFEFREGQ
+423 KSLTFREGQ

-484 AELNNFYFS
+484 TELNNFYFS
-493 RTESISSNKD
+493 RTESISSNKNT
-503 AIEKFE
+503 IEKSE
-509 ILEDFS
+509 VLEDFS
-515 NKKYFFIFISPERFQ
+515 NKKCFFIFISPERFQ

-567 TLVNTIRTHCNV
+567 TLVNTIRIHCNK
-579 DISLIALTATA
+579 DICLIALTATA

-602 NITNDE
+602 NIANDE

-629 NKTFEILQKKIKNII
+629 NKTFKTLQEKLKSII
-644 DLNEN
+644 DSNEN
-649 FATIVFTPYASEN
+649 FATIVFTPYASED
-662 SKFGCTKISNDLNN
+662 SKFGCAKISNDLNI
-676 KFPNERIEY
+676 KFPDTDIEY
-685 YHGQIKDDNKKEEI
+685 YSGKISNHQKENV
-699 QNSFKNNE
+699 QNGFKNNE
-707 FNFLVAT
+707 FKILIAT
-714 KSFGMGVNKGNVKY
+714 KSFGMGVNKGNIKY
-728 TFHYGIPGSLEALY
+728 TVHYGIPGSLESLY

-748 GRAKNLFIKNKAK
+748 GRAKRLFIQNKAK
-761 CYILFSKEIDKTQ
+761 CYILFSKETDKTQ

-804 QLYFLRDNFT
+804 QLYFLQDNFT

-831 SSKSKNINC
+831 SSISKSINC
-840 RRLQKNKFYKT
+840 RNLPKNKFLKT
-851 DINYIEKILY
+851 DIKYIEKILY

-869 TDWTKDYNSENLEID
+869 TDWTIDYNSENLETD
-884 FKDNVKI
+884 FKDNIKI
-891 ENIRLACQQ
+891 ENIRLACQK
-900 QISKYDKDFLFEN
+900 QISKYDKDFSFEN
-913 IETNDEYKYYNSIMH
+913 IETNDEYKHYNSIMH

-939 ILLEWSFD
+939 TLLEWSFD

-1050 YPNNMAL
+1050 YPNNTAL
-1057 NLVSGLT
+1057 NLVSGLA
-1064 RYLLEEFKD
+1064 RYLLDEFKD

-1084 NQLSKIENESQK
+1084 NQLSKIENESKK
-1096 QAIIINILKIGKIQQ
+1096 QAIIINILKVGKIQQ

-1117 LLAKCIFKYFEKSK
+1117 LLAKCIFKYFDKNK
-1131 YIVITNKFL
+1131 YIVIINKFL
-1140 NDSYTNYSLMSY
+1140 NDSYTNYLLMSY